1 MFGFYI
7 FRFNIKREIRI
18 YILSVCGISAIAGV
32 YRGTIMKRFIS
43 AAFAAAALIAVTGC
57 ESNHKGS
64 VTEVSTGDSTAGMT
78 SNYTSQSLQ
87 ADILTTSAATS
98 AVSSA
103 VTSVSHSVTAVS
115 TSVTSETEAVSNEQS
130 KPSETKAVTT
140 SKAASSSKP
149 ASSNKNTEAPANS
162 ETTSASVRTT
172 TTSADEPQ
180 LTEPTTKQGPAR
192 EDIIAAY
199 KGAVSDTIDTMLV
212 SEPETVSV
220 AYTLFDMDGNGIP
233 ELILKCGTNEDDMQD
248 TFYTYDD
255 FGLKVICDGISG
267 IHTGFAWDPELNKYV
282 SAYSFM
288 GEGALSWMSY
298 DGSDIYS
305 LKTASFEYGGDE
317 IFEEQAAKNGVE
329 WLPFAKYT
337 YTGDELTWLYRV
349 VSGGFEYDEITGRDF
364 SFIDNYE
371 F

>member
-1 MFGFYI
+1 
-7 FRFNIKREIRI
+7 
-18 YILSVCGISAIAGV
+18 
-32 YRGTIMKRFIS
+32 MKRYIS
-43 AAFAAAALIAVTGC
+43 AAFAAAALIAATGC
-57 ESNHKGS
+57 ESSHKGS

-87 ADILTTSAATS
+87 ADMQTTSAATS
-98 AVSSA
+98 AVSSS
-103 VTSVSHSVTAVS
+103 VTSVSYSGTTFNTAVAL
-115 TSVTSETEAVSNEQS
+115 ETDPVSHEQS

-149 ASSNKNTEAPANS
+149 AASNKNTEASSNAD
-162 ETTSASVRTT
+162 TTSASVRTT
-172 TTSADEPQ
+172 TTSADVSQ
-180 LTEPTTKQGPAR
+180 QTEPTTKQGPAH
-192 EDIIAAY
+192 EDVIDAY
-199 KGAVSDTIDTMLV
+199 KGAVSDTIDAMMV
-212 SEPETVSV
+212 SGPETVSV

-233 ELILKCGTNEDDMQD
+233 ELILKCGTNEDDMQE

-255 FGLKVICDGISG
+255 FGLKVICDGIPG
-267 IHTGFAWDPELNKYV
+267 IHTDFAWDPELNKFV

-288 GEGALSWMSY
+288 GEGELSWMSY

-305 LKTASFEYGGDE
+305 LKTASFECGGEE

-337 YTGDELTWLYRV
+337 YTGEELTWIYRV

-364 SFIDNYE
+364 SFLENYE

>member
-1 MFGFYI
+1 
-7 FRFNIKREIRI
+7 
-18 YILSVCGISAIAGV
+18 
-32 YRGTIMKRFIS
+32 MKRYIS
-43 AAFAAAALIAVTGC
+43 AAFAAAALMAVTGC
-57 ESNHKGS
+57 ESNHRGS
-64 VTEVSTGDSTAGMT
+64 VTEVSTGDSSAGMT

-87 ADILTTSAATS
+87 ADLLTTSAVTS

-103 VTSVSHSVTAVS
+103 AVSVSYSGTTFSTDTAL
-115 TSVTSETEAVSNEQS
+115 ETEPVSHEQS
-130 KPSETKAVTT
+130 KTSETKAVTT
-140 SKAASSSKP
+140 SKAASS
-149 ASSNKNTEAPANS
+149 NKNTDAPSNPD
-162 ETTSASVRTT
+162 TTSASVRTT
-172 TTSADEPQ
+172 TTSADEAQ
-180 LTEPTTKQGPAR
+180 QTEPTTKQGPAK

-199 KGAVSDTIDTMLV
+199 KGAVSDTIDAILV
-212 SEPETVSV
+212 GEPETVSV
-220 AYTLFDMDGNGIP
+220 SYTLFDMDGNGIP

-267 IHTGFAWDPELNKYV
+267 VHTGFAWDSELNKYV

-288 GEGALSWMSY
+288 GEGELSWMSY

-305 LKTASFEYGGDE
+305 LKTATFEYGGDE

-337 YTGDELTWLYRV
+337 YTGEELTWIYRV